1 MALYLHVGPS
11 GSGKSHRLLR
21 TVITEAE
28 KDINRNVLLIVPEQV
43 SMQATSALVEAH
55 PGHTIMN
62 ADVLSFMRLA
72 YRVFDELGVGVPD
85 VLDDTGKS
93 MIAKKVALDL
103 VDKLTVYKGLVRR
116 KGFIDELKS
125 LICEFY
131 QYGITDE
138 NLGEILSNMD
148 ESDRLYAKLCDVR
161 VLFNGFREFLK
172 DRFIMNEELLDLLAG
187 AVWRSDVVK
196 GSVLAF
202 DGFTGFTAPQ
212 YRLMESLL
220 RVAQDVHVTVT
231 VDTDQV
237 DMSGCEVATEDSMFF
252 LSLQTIEKM
261 KELAKLSGQRVI
273 MDCAPHPGY
282 RYIKINVDTGSEAS
296 GSEAGTLGGEASG
309 SEAGTL
315 GREASGNVA
324 ETAGGEASGNVAET
338 AGGEV
343 SRSVAETAL
352 SLLERNVFR
361 YKGKKR
367 AVQEEIG
374 STSSN
379 HERIGSTNSNH
390 ERIGSTNSVQEEIG
404 STNSNHEGVGKERAV
419 HEEIERA
426 NRDVSAAHEGIR
438 IAECDD
444 IETEIAYA
452 VTWMKRLVRED
463 GLRYSDMAIVLADM
477 KGMSSKVARA
487 LKKAGIPCFMDVK
500 KNILGTGPS
509 EMVRA
514 AISVVR
520 TDYAYESVFRF
531 VKALPDD
538 LKEGMDDVEN
548 FVRSRGIRGARRYR
562 SEWTGKV
569 YRHYPVD
576 FDEIN
581 KKRLF
586 IVDLLEP
593 FVKVMNDKNLTVND
607 MVGAAKA
614 LLEKCGI
621 REKLEE
627 SVERLQTS
635 TDEEERLAAR
645 ENAQLYDGIM
655 SVLDHASALLGN
667 DVISVKEFADILDT
681 GFAKQELALLPPSGD
696 CVLVGDIERSRVGE
710 VRALFVM
717 GLGDDV
723 VPVREGGNTILS
735 EADRELF
742 ATHDITLSPTRK
754 QAIQNSEFYMYL
766 CFSKPSEKL
775 FLSYHKSNGKSQIR
789 PAYVIAAVMKLFGG
803 IKPDPVPRNAKEISV
818 GADGGVAMLAR
829 LIGSRK
835 SDKLSD
841 EELLILENVR
851 KESPS
856 VFDRILEGAFYKTGG
871 KDITPA
877 VAKQIYGDVILNSVT
892 SLERYASCAYAY
904 FLRYGLRCEE
914 ETEPGLAATDF
925 GTIYHK
931 ALEVYGKTLRKQKI
945 SWHEE
950 LEEGKK
956 KKFIS
961 AAIEEAVKE
970 YAEEMGESARVAY
983 AKTRVE
989 RVLGL
994 TINVI
999 ENQVR
1004 AGSFEPEYLE
1014 ESFGKASE
1022 FGNVQGR
1029 IDRIDVCRKNGR
1041 TFLRVVDYKTG
1052 SAEFDLNLLYHG
1064 IKVQLALYTKVAVE
1078 LLKSKGEKN
1087 PEPAGAYF
1095 YKIDDPTIEC
1105 DQKIEDE
1112 QLFAEKTK
1120 KLRMS
1125 GPSDGEPVKIIS
1137 QDRELG
1143 SDDGTL
1149 GASKRSSVLNLST
1162 GKECM
1167 LKEKNIYTAE
1177 QFGEIFGHI
1186 TKLFND
1192 KADDILSG
1200 KIPLNP
1206 YDYGKTD
1213 PCKYCPYHGI
1223 CGFDEKLGASR
1234 RKIEDLP
1241 AEEIFKMMKS

>member
-103 VDKLTVYKGLVRR
+103 ADKLTVYKGLVRR

-282 RYIKINVDTGSEAS
+282 RYMKTIRSSFEEGSSCGLSAENVV
-296 GSEAGTLGGEASG
+296 GEA
-309 SEAGTL
+309 AGK
-315 GREASGNVA
+315 VA
-324 ETAGGEASGNVAET
+324 
-338 AGGEV
+338 
-343 SRSVAETAL
+343 AETAL

-367 AVQEEIG
+367 A
-374 STSSN
+374 
-379 HERIGSTNSNH
+379 
-390 ERIGSTNSVQEEIG
+390 VQEEIG

-514 AISVVR
+514 AISVAR

-593 FVKVMNDKNLTVND
+593 FVKVMNDKNSTVND
-607 MVGAAKA
+607 MVGAAKD

-950 LEEGKK
+950 LEEGNK

-1014 ESFGKASE
+1014 ESFGKAFEFGKTSEFGKTFELGKASEVGKASELGNESEVGKASE

-1105 DQKIEDE
+1105 DQKIGDE

-1192 KADDILSG
+1192 KAEDILSG

-1206 YDYGKTD
+1206 YVYGKTD